1 MTSVSA
7 FNQQR
12 EERVD
17 VGDAKLWCATSGHG
31 PGVVLAHGGPGMSD
45 NLEPIATMLD
55 DIVTVHRFDQRAC
68 GRSTGQGRG
77 QTLATAVADMEALRQ
92 HWGHDKWIVS
102 GHSWGAALAMFYALA
117 HPDRTHAVLY
127 ISGPGI
133 TPLTSKP
140 LARSRRDRLS
150 PTESAEFEAL
160 EARAQLGDE
169 VAAGRLAQMFWRT
182 DFSDASKAP
191 DFDVSPMFS
200 YPRNV
205 EAGNAL
211 AQSAKKR
218 LADDRLVAEVGQL
231 DIPVLVLHGAD
242 DPLPV
247 EGAIALADLLPSAEL
262 ITLDA
267 VGHVPWMEDAEGM
280 RRVLRA
286 FVTEVIAEDV

>member
-17 VGDAKLWCATSGHG
+17 VGEAKLWCATSGHG

-45 NLEPIATMLD
+45 NLEPIAAMLD

-92 HWGHDKWIVS
+92 HWGHDKWIVG
-102 GHSWGAALAMFYALA
+102 GHSWGAALSMFYALA

-133 TPLTSKP
+133 TPLKSKP
-140 LARSRRDRLS
+140 VSRPRRERLS
-150 PTESAEFEAL
+150 PTERAALDAL
-160 EARAQLGDE
+160 EVRAELGDA
-169 VAAGRLAQMFWRT
+169 VAVRQLAQMFWRT
-182 DFSDASKAP
+182 DFSDVSKAP
-191 DFDVSPMFS
+191 DFDVSPMFA

-211 AQSAKKR
+211 GQSAKER
-218 LADDRLVAEVGQL
+218 LVDDGLVAEVGQL

-247 EGAIALADLLPSAEL
+247 EGAIALAHLLPSAEL
-262 ITLDA
+262 VTIDA
-267 VGHVPWMEDAEGM
+267 VGHVPWMGDADAM
-280 RRVLRA
+280 WRSLRE
-286 FVTEVIAEDV
+286 FVTKLVAGSL